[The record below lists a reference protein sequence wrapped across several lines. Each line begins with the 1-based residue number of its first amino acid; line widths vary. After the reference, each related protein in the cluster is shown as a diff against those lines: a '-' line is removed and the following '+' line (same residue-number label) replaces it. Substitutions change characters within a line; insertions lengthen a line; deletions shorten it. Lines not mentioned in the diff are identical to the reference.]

1 MLFIDE
7 SDLDSD
13 TFKRPSSFDG
23 PEDTKRQKVESED
36 DFSDFDLS
44 ESDLEWEDILPEVTD
59 KEDRPENFS
68 IQLNDDTHKKDRI
81 RRIIEN
87 KNRKLSIHN
96 LGLLSY
102 MLHAHLRNKLIND
115 KHVQKTLKKLLP
127 EDLIKRVKKL
137 KKSIAKEAKD
147 SDVQL
152 IYIVKYLIKWFRL
165 NFKIT
170 CNGLRVLGF
179 VPNDN
184 YDEYFMK
191 NTPEFTNLKLFISL
205 VKKFNH
211 NRDFGAQIFTGL
223 LRALGLEARMVFSV
237 PVLQAKSKKYQPKLD
252 KEKLER
258 NKDFDLLYP
267 YFWTE
272 LINPINPR
280 ELLVIETCTFHDKD
294 KRLLRVPRFSHSLKS
309 YVPLFYPVQD
319 QFNDMTMTYVMS
331 LDNNNH
337 ILDVSSRY
345 MKNIC
350 YRFFH
355 KIDLRM
361 ESGKS
366 LLLYLS
372 IIRILNRGIEQ
383 DEEWVNKKLDYVNKE
398 LDCLRWL
405 GTHNFEVPQTKSAIS
420 RNPNFTTP
428 DTLRYDEVL
437 NGDKPLTK
445 VTISG
450 IKTPVFFKSSV
461 IVGKSEQQWKFLG
474 RSVKPELI
482 GSFIKTTRSLLPRT
496 IYRRRL
502 YELNIN
508 NNQPELNTVKLYS
521 FAQTCTYIKL
531 QVHQGQLPKNKY
543 GNIEIYRDSMV
554 PDGCTWLKLSG
565 IESILSEKSNTSIK
579 FVPVVTGFKF
589 NKLGYAIPDKT
600 GVIVLSGDVDR
611 AKKFWLDA
619 KIRQQKLQ
627 RKLKEEVALHNW
639 YQLIKRLKIKKR
651 LIKDYGN

>member
-1 MLFIDE
+1 MDLFIDE
-7 SDLDSD
+7 SDSDSEP
-13 TFKRPSSFDG
+13 TFKRPSSFDS
-23 PEDTKRQKVESED
+23 PEDTKRTKVESD
-36 DFSDFDLS
+36 HDFSDYELS
-44 ESDLEWEDILPEVTD
+44 ESDLEWEDILPEVD
-59 KEDRPENFS
+59 EPNKPENDKRQDHFS
-68 IQLNDDTHKKDRI
+68 IQLNDDSHKKDRI

-87 KNRKLSIHN
+87 KNRKLTIHN

-127 EDLIKRVKKL
+127 EEVVKRVKKL
-137 KKSIAKEAKD
+137 KKSIAKEAGD
-147 SDVQL
+147 CDVQL

-179 VPNDN
+179 LPSTNH
-184 YDEYFMK
+184 DEYFM
-191 NTPEFTNLKLFISL
+191 NNAPTFSNLKSFISL
-205 VKKFNH
+205 IKKFNH
-211 NRDFGAQIFTGL
+211 NRDFGAQLFTGL
-223 LRALGLEARMVFSV
+223 LRALGFEARMVFSV
-237 PVLQAKSKKYQPKLD
+237 PVIQAKSKKYQPKLD
-252 KEKLER
+252 RKKLETNR
-258 NKDFDLLYP
+258 DFDLLYP

-272 LINPINPR
+272 LINPINPQ
-280 ELLVIETCTFHDKD
+280 ELLVIETCTFHDED
-294 KRLLRVPRFSHSLKS
+294 KRLSRISRFSHSLKS
-309 YVPLFYPVQD
+309 HVPLFYPVQD
-319 QFNDMTMTYVMS
+319 QFNDMTMTYVVS

-337 ILDVSSRY
+337 VLDVSSRY

-350 YRFFH
+350 YRYFH

-372 IIRILNRGIEQ
+372 IIRMLNRDTLH
-383 DEEWVNKKLDYVNKE
+383 DEGTVNRE

-405 GTHNFEVPQTKSAIS
+405 GTHNYEIPQTKSAIS

-445 VTISG
+445 VLISG
-450 IKTPVFFKSSV
+450 VRTPVYFKSSV

-474 RSVKPELI
+474 RSVRPEHLDK
-482 GSFIKTTRSLLPRT
+482 FIKTTKSLLPRT

-521 FAQTCTYIKL
+521 FTQTCPYIK
-531 QVHQGQLPKNKY
+531 QKVIDGQLPKNKY
-543 GNIEIYRDSMV
+543 GNIEIYRDSMI
-554 PDGCTWLKLSG
+554 PEDCEWLKLSD
-565 IESILSEKSNTSIK
+565 IEAILRDKSNTSIR

-600 GVIVLSGDVDR
+600 GVIVLSEQSER
-611 AKKFWLDA
+611 AKKFWIA
-619 KIRQQKLQ
+619 SKIRQRKLQ
-627 RKLKEEVALHNW
+627 QKLKEEVALHNW

-651 LIKDYGN
+651 LLKEYGK